1 VSERERE
8 RERGVPHIMEVITL
22 IPYNESCH
30 RKYGMAKQLHISSPE
45 IRNKNWKGEIGGH

>member
-1 VSERERE
+1 
-8 RERGVPHIMEVITL
+8 MEVITL